1 MSGWGGLSYMPVRG
15 HFINL
20 KKKLPDVAECV
31 PLLSLS
37 PMTANF
43 ADHLVWKI
51 GRRRLAPAS
60 KKD

>member
-1 MSGWGGLSYMPVRG
+1 MPVRG

-43 ADHLVWKI
+43 ADHLVWKT

-60 KKD
+60 KKTNQ